1 MDLNIDMS
9 FPIEELEF
17 FLLIL
22 TRISMFVFAAPFFGR
37 SEVPRTVKAS
47 FAVLLSILLYTGIQP
62 HVYPQYSTLL
72 GYSTLVIKES
82 ITGLLIGLAANWSM
96 QIAAF
101 AGQIVDTNIGF
112 SMSAQLDPSTQM
124 NVTVT
129 GNFYQYGFML
139 VFMATGMHRFL
150 VQAMAESF
158 TLIPIGKAV
167 FDLEGMYRSF
177 LDFMAQYVMLGFK
190 IGLPVF
196 SVTLLLNGL
205 LGIMAKVSPQM
216 NMFAV
221 GVQIKAIVG
230 LSVLFLTVSLLPA
243 AADLVFDQMKTAI
256 VSFIEAMGGG
266 A

>member
-1 MDLNIDMS
+1 
-9 FPIEELEF
+9 
-17 FLLIL
+17 
-22 TRISMFVFAAPFFGR
+22 
-37 SEVPRTVKAS
+37 
-47 FAVLLSILLYTGIQP
+47 
-62 HVYPQYSTLL
+62 
-72 GYSTLVIKES
+72 
-82 ITGLLIGLAANWSM
+82 
-96 QIAAF
+96 
-101 AGQIVDTNIGF
+101 
-112 SMSAQLDPSTQM
+112 
-124 NVTVT
+124 
-129 GNFYQYGFML
+129 
-139 VFMATGMHRFL
+139 
-150 VQAMAESF
+150 MAESF

-256 VSFIEAMGGG
+256 VSYIEAMGGG